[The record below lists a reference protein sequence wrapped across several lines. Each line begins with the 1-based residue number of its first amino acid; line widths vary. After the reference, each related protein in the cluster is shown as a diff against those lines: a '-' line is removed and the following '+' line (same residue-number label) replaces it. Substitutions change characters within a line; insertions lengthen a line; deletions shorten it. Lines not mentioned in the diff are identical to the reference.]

1 MEGDIP
7 TPAELTA
14 WRKRFIQSH
23 IDNGHGERGSC
34 SYELCETEPCQ
45 STRRLLAAVE
55 ALQEDLAADQ
65 AHFRECASG
74 VLLETA
80 RREREALRA
89 QVEALQ
95 TYHVVNNQG
104 AR

>member
-1 MEGDIP
+1 MKKCVEIP
-7 TPAELTA
+7 TPAELEGIPCALPAGSINSTEC
-14 WRKRFIQSH
+14 
-23 IDNGHGERGSC
+23 GTHGQNVWVC
-34 SYELCETEPCQ
+34 VA
-45 STRRLLAAVE
+45 RLLAAVE